1 MWTLQKE
8 PWMTHRIGQISC
20 VSCRQEGLMTE
31 ARSMYP
37 CRFERSYS
45 LGSHRQA
52 RTDPGLCRES
62 ALEPMHLAVFF
73 RARTRW
79 DTRSLPVSDISFSRS
94 QMTSSFQY
102 FLALNAVV
110 KATLEKSVMTR
121 GLLKTTPEIRSRRAL
136 TCSERSLWSV
146 QEVVLS
152 RRPARRRI
160 SPVM

>member
-1 MWTLQKE
+1 
-8 PWMTHRIGQISC
+8 
-20 VSCRQEGLMTE
+20 MTE

-37 CRFERSYS
+37 CRLERSYS

-52 RTDPGLCRES
+52 RTDPGFVSTIGYR
-62 ALEPMHLAVFF
+62 AMHVAVFF

-79 DTRSLPVSDISFSRS
+79 DTRSLPVSDISFSKS

-110 KATLEKSVMTR
+110 KATLEKSVTTR
-121 GLLKTTPEIRSRRAL
+121 GLLTTTPEIRSRRAL

-146 QEVVLS
+146 QEFVLS